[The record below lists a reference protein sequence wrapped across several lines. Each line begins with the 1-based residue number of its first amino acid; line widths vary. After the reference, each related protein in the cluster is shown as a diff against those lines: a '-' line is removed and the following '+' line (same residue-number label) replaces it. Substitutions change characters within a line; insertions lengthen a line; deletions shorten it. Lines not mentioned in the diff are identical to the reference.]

1 MKLVSLI
8 LPMAVVEGTKK
19 TEKAGG
25 DAPLGTLQFAW
36 GAWEVTGL
44 GVNAQG
50 KCGWAGVGVA
60 RSWGWG

>member
-1 MKLVSLI
+1 
-8 LPMAVVEGTKK
+8 MAVVEGTK

-25 DAPLGTLQFAW
+25 DAPLGTLQVVW

-60 RSWGWG
+60 RSWGWGW